1 MEKKINFKV
10 CGLSAKYFV
19 VFFAIVMASVY
30 LGFMPTVKIYSNDAG
45 SYVAT
50 SFIMTIAFL
59 MAVGGIFFWLGNTI
73 PIVNNYLGGACLL
86 PLLGASFL
94 NFIGLVPQELVNGTK
109 VLRPARVW
117 IGKCFWGRQP
127 GICRRFWAASSLPWG
142 FVCWRD

>member
-1 MEKKINFKV
+1 MEKKVKFNV
-10 CGLSAKYFV
+10 CGLPAKYFV
-19 VFFAIVMASVY
+19 VFFIVVMASVY

-59 MAVGGIFFWLGNTI
+59 MAAGGLFFWLGNTI

-94 NFIGLVPQELVNGTK
+94 NYIGLVPQ
-109 VLRPARVW
+109 
-117 IGKCFWGRQP
+117 
-127 GICRRFWAASSLPWG
+127 
-142 FVCWRD
+142 